1 MVQTLPMLAAILATA
16 GAPNANADPSAKALY
31 QLHQRPPACD
41 SGFDDQGFVIR
52 VPKTPAYDARGLLRL
67 IRADGASAAAGA
79 PGSCVIKA
87 IDRR

>member
-1 MVQTLPMLAAILATA
+1 MIQTLPMLAAILASA
-16 GAPNANADPSAKALY
+16 GAPNASPSAKALY
-31 QLHQRPPACD
+31 QLHQRAPACD

-67 IRADGASAAAGA
+67 IRTDGA
-79 PGSCVIKA
+79 GSCVIKA